1 MGNLGLDAAEP
12 FTNLPPQTPGALSER
27 APPTPWH
34 DDYEMAPS
42 VGPVSSQSNHFPSMK
57 PLNYIANFH
66 YK

>member
-42 VGPVSSQSNHFPSMK
+42 VGPVSS
-57 PLNYIANFH
+57 
-66 YK
+66 